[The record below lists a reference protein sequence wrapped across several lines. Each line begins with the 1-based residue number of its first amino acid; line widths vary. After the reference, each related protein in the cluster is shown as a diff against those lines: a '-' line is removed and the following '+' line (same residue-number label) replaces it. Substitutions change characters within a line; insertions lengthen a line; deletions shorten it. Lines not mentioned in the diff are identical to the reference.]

1 MKKIAVFIGDYGV
14 HELAVV
20 EAVAKEAE
28 ELGIETIA
36 FSNAGCYGQNIF
48 YAYGEKSVIK
58 IPNWSDYDGVIIC
71 ADTLGIQGMYEEL
84 IESIEE
90 NAACPIV
97 CLRSEDER
105 FYNVL
110 FDNCAAM
117 KKMVEHFVTVHGFKK
132 ICFMTG
138 RSDLKDSG
146 ERYLGYLEIMDKY
159 NLDVT
164 ERMVFEGNYWR
175 NKGNEAVEWFLGGE
189 EMPEAIV
196 CANDYMALSVC
207 EALQKRGLSVPE
219 DIAVSGFD
227 DIDEVKYSTPTI
239 SSMYVPS
246 DEMGRAAFHILLNV
260 EQGLPQNRVVNV
272 EVKESYKE
280 SCGCNYTTDK
290 ELQRSLFFDTGDMR
304 NVLNSMVY
312 MDMDFEATDTFEELM
327 DVAQAYMSNYQYESL
342 YICLCDE
349 EEKRIEEV
357 AMRENYTEHM
367 SLRAIITPQK
377 VELVD
382 KKFLRSDILPKEFL
396 KGHKHVH
403 ISPLHDKDNCLGYVV
418 LISEHIGQLK
428 YVYRGWLLGLAIAME
443 RQKMYE
449 ENKLLMEGRLLY
461 ETDELTGIGN
471 RRGIQKII
479 QSRYARLCSG
489 GPGFHVLSADM
500 DGLKMINDKYG
511 HLEGDA
517 ALCALANILNEC
529 KSDKGHV
536 ARTGGDEYMLCLETE
551 DKSEVEKV
559 IEDIR
564 EAIDMKNRTWDK
576 PYKLSA
582 SIGYA
587 LCEESK
593 GVLECMRVA
602 DKNMYREK
610 RSKKEARK
618 D

>member
-1 MKKIAVFIGDYGV
+1 MKRIAVFIGDYGV

-20 EAVAKEAE
+20 EAVAKEATA
-28 ELGIETIA
+28 LGVETVV

-58 IPNWSDYDGVIIC
+58 IPKWPEYDGVIIC

-84 IESIEE
+84 IETIEE
-90 NAACPIV
+90 NVTCPIV

-117 KKMVEHFVTVHGFKK
+117 KKMVEHFVTVHGFKR

-138 RSDLKDSG
+138 RGDLKDSG

-159 NLDVT
+159 NLVVT
-164 ERMVFEGNYWR
+164 ERMVFEGDYWR

-196 CANDYMALSVC
+196 CANDYMAISVC
-207 EALQKRGLSVPE
+207 EALQKRGVRVPE

-246 DEMGRAAFHILLNV
+246 DEMGRVAFEILRNV
-260 EQGLPQNRVVNV
+260 SSGLPQSRVVNV
-272 EVKESYKE
+272 EVKEAFKE
-280 SCGCNYTTDK
+280 SCGCAYTPDK
-290 ELQRSLFFDTGDMR
+290 AIQRSLFFDAIDMR
-304 NVLNSMVY
+304 NVLNNIVY

-327 DVAQAYMSNYQYESL
+327 GAAQKYMSIYRYKEL

-367 SLRAIITPQK
+367 SLRAIITQKK
-377 VELVD
+377 VEFMD
-382 KKFLRSDILPKEFL
+382 KRFLRRDILPEEYISKN
-396 KGHKHVH
+396 KYVHV
-403 ISPLHDKDNCLGYVV
+403 SPLHEKDNCLGYVV
-418 LISEHIGQLK
+418 LVSEHIYDLRSA
-428 YVYRGWLLGLAIAME
+428 YRGWLLGLAIAME

-471 RRGIQKII
+471 RRSIQKII
-479 QSRYARLCSG
+479 QNRYARLCNG
-489 GPGFHVLSADM
+489 GPGFYVVSADM
-500 DGLKMINDKYG
+500 DGLKMINDRYG

-517 ALCALANILNEC
+517 ALCELANVLDGC
-529 KSDKGHV
+529 KGERGHV
-536 ARTGGDEYMLCLETE
+536 ARTGGDEYMLCLET
-551 DKSEVEKV
+551 DNKSEVEKV
-559 IEDIR
+559 IADIR
-564 EAIDMKNRTWDK
+564 EVIAIKNQTWSK

-593 GVLECMRVA
+593 GILECIREA

-610 RSKKEARK
+610 RSKKQARK